1 MHCLNRNQTE
11 EILNDREVSLMFS
24 DLLLSNNLSP
34 AQMKKAA
41 SLSKKFSPTNKADL
55 EKAYHLL
62 FSLFCTNRIQETE
75 ICLDVLTQLKF
86 NGNFNLWTFIEP
98 SYCLKFFL
106 TRDESVK
113 QEITRMLREDV
124 KSKWDDEDEHQE
136 WIQKILDGELVKN
149 AQEQLDRYIEDGIK
163 TEYIWRVSLLTT
175 YLHVLALGATGALNP
190 SVVND
195 AINQNLARLREISA
209 A

>member
-1 MHCLNRNQTE
+1 
-11 EILNDREVSLMFS
+11 
-24 DLLLSNNLSP
+24 
-34 AQMKKAA
+34 
-41 SLSKKFSPTNKADL
+41 
-55 EKAYHLL
+55 
-62 FSLFCTNRIQETE
+62 
-75 ICLDVLTQLKF
+75 
-86 NGNFNLWTFIEP
+86 
-98 SYCLKFFL
+98 
-106 TRDESVK
+106 
-113 QEITRMLREDV
+113 MLREDV

-163 TEYIWRVSLLTT
+163 TEYIWRVSLLTK
-175 YLHVLALGATGALNP
+175 YLHVLALGATGVLKP

>member
-1 MHCLNRNQTE
+1 
-11 EILNDREVSLMFS
+11 MFS
-24 DLLLSNNLSP
+24 DLLLSDNLSP

-106 TRDESVK
+106 THDESVK

-124 KSKWDDEDEHQE
+124 KSKWDDEEEHQE
-136 WIQKILDGELVKN
+136 WIQKILDGESVKN

-163 TEYIWRVSLLTT
+163 TEYFWRVNLLTA
-175 YLHVLALGATGALNP
+175 YLHVLALGATGVLNP

-195 AINQNLARLREISA
+195 AINQNLARLREISTA
-209 A
+209 